1 MTEHS
6 AVVEKRRLELAY
18 EKYKDGVKQIHCFNT
33 NDTRVWYD
41 DREPEGRVMY
51 IMYND
56 GRIKRQLEDDSIVWL
71 GQQKKKWKVIDDM
84 KRYWADMGKA
94 LDTNE

>member
-1 MTEHS
+1 M
-6 AVVEKRRLELAY
+6 
-18 EKYKDGVKQIHCFNT
+18 F
-33 NDTRVWYD
+33 
-41 DREPEGRVMY
+41 
-51 IMYND
+51 ND